1 MAVPERHDSRDN
13 GSAGRLGFT
22 NSAISM
28 PRQPRLIIPDVP
40 LHITQRGVDRCPT
53 FITNDDFALYLWAL
67 REASTYARCT
77 VHAYVLMTN
86 HIHLLLTPADPMS
99 AATLMRS
106 LGRRYV
112 RYFNDR
118 YRRTGTL
125 WEGRYRSTT
134 VDTHE
139 YFFACSRYIERN
151 PQRAELV
158 QDPGGYA
165 WSSFHHNAGGIAD
178 PIITPH
184 PLYVALGAD
193 RIARCAA
200 YRQLFAEEIGAA
212 VIPSVRTAPLVRR
225 TMPATSYQEAVAS
238 LRGGVVGNA
247 LENRERN
254 MLSGRS
260 RANGDGREVRSHLQ
274 SETHELTDRM
284 REPAP

>member
-1 MAVPERHDSRDN
+1 
-13 GSAGRLGFT
+13 
-22 NSAISM
+22 M

-67 REASTYARCT
+67 REASVKARCA

-86 HIHLLLTPADPMS
+86 HVHLLLTPTEPTGPAS
-99 AATLMRS
+99 LMRA

-125 WEGRYRSTT
+125 WEGRYRSTI
-134 VDTHE
+134 VDTHD

-158 QDPGGYA
+158 QDLSGYA
-165 WSSFHHNAGGIAD
+165 WSSFHSNASGEAD

-184 PLYVALGAD
+184 PLYVALGTD
-193 RIARCAA
+193 RFSRCAA
-200 YRQLFAEEIGAA
+200 YRRFFAEEIGPA
-212 VIPSVRTAPLVRR
+212 VIPAVRTAPLVRR
-225 TMPATSYQEAVAS
+225 TLPATMYEAAVAS
-238 LRGGVVGNA
+238 LRGTLAGNA
-247 LENRERN
+247 LQP
-254 MLSGRS
+254 
-260 RANGDGREVRSHLQ
+260 ADAPGDAFR
-274 SETHELTDRM
+274 
-284 REPAP
+284 